1 MSGAQGVTLSNTGT
15 AVLTV
20 SAIGLSGTNA
30 GDFGLVHNCPL
41 SPATMAVSASCTLNA
56 TFSPSAV
63 GGRSGAITV
72 TSNATTSPDSV
83 GLTGTGVGVPAI
95 GVTGSPVFAPRK
107 VGTTSPVQTLTVSN
121 TGSASLTLSSLTPG
135 GSNPGDFARGG
146 TCTASTVLAPAA
158 NCSVQVSFTPAAIGA
173 RSASLTIGSND
184 PATPNKVVTLSGTG
198 LSRAH
203 EDFDGDGKADVFWLN
218 AGTTQT
224 YVWEMNGATIASS
237 GSPSS
242 TGDPHWQVKGIGDF
256 NGDGKADILYRHE
269 TVNINNV
276 PSTGTGAT
284 AIWLMNGLTISGSGS
299 PGTVA
304 DLGWQVQG
312 VGDFDGDGKA
322 DILWMHTDG
331 RVQVWLM
338 NGTSSTSTPT
348 VTNLGAGSGWSV
360 QGIGDFNGDGKAD
373 VLWMNTNGTVVIWL
387 MNGATIASSATLANV
402 GAMTATS
409 WLVQGVGDFD
419 GDGKADILWRNDDL
433 GGIIYTWMMNGTT
446 ILSASAVTGVGTVT
460 GGGWVVKS
468 IGDYNGDGK
477 ADVFWKND
485 TALGG
490 ITYVWL
496 MNGTGISS
504 ANAVTGVSDFSWQ
517 VQNPK

>member
-1 MSGAQGVTLSNTGT
+1 M
-15 AVLTV
+15 
-20 SAIGLSGTNA
+20 
-30 GDFGLVHNCPL
+30 GDE
-41 SPATMAVSASCTLNA
+41 
-56 TFSPSAV
+56 
-63 GGRSGAITV
+63 R
-72 TSNATTSPDSV
+72 
-83 GLTGTGVGVPAI
+83 
-95 GVTGSPVFAPRK
+95 
-107 VGTTSPVQTLTVSN
+107 
-121 TGSASLTLSSLTPG
+121 
-135 GSNPGDFARGG
+135 GDDCG
-146 TCTASTVLAPAA
+146 
-158 NCSVQVSFTPAAIGA
+158 
-173 RSASLTIGSND
+173 
-184 PATPNKVVTLSGTG
+184 
-198 LSRAH
+198 
-203 EDFDGDGKADVFWLN
+203 
-218 AGTTQT
+218 
-224 YVWEMNGATIASS
+224 S

-256 NGDGKADILYRHE
+256 NGDGKADVLYRHE
-269 TVNINNV
+269 T
-276 PSTGTGAT
+276 SSSERAGTGTGAT
-284 AIWLMNGLTISGSGS
+284 AIWLMNGLTIANSGS

-338 NGTSSTSTPT
+338 NGTTATSTPT

-373 VLWMNTNGTVVIWL
+373 ILWMNTNGTVVIWL

-446 ILSASAVTGVGTVT
+446 ILSANAVTGVGTVT

-496 MNGTGISS
+496 MNGTSISS
-504 ANAVTGVSDFSWQ
+504 ANAVTGVSDMTWQ